1 MTTNREQYDS
11 IVQAVEKDKEL
22 IVLPDYETM
31 LSAPEGVVRLS
42 IKDEEMTP
50 FESLEVFSNY
60 AIRDALIIKSVSDE
74 EFCFVL
80 CNKITTTLLARHGEE
95 AIDQEAVEALTLAA
109 HIGMMWEQLEQAME
123 FAHMVS
129 LASERNNLSEP
140 NLNRMTKMLYAK
152 KDKWNFEAGRENMV
166 QELDNKI
173 IEALDE

>member
-60 AIRDALIIKSVSDE
+60 AIRDALIIKAVSDE

-80 CNKITTTLLARHGEE
+80 CNKITTTLLSRNGEE
-95 AIDQEAVEALTLAA
+95 TLDQEAVEALTLAS

-123 FAHMVS
+123 FANMVS

-140 NLNRMTKMLYAK
+140 NLNRMTKMLYAQ
-152 KDKWNFEAGRENMV
+152 KDRWDFEGGRANMV
-166 QELDNKI
+166 ENLEQSL